1 MIRISPIESDI
12 HTALIASILLADMFL
27 ASDTKIRVFISTQ
40 TLFLKHYLQI
50 INLYTTR
57 QYNSLSI
64 HTNIWMTNMISFKHL
79 QEYHT
84 ALCSYLAQL
93 WYLCCPL
100 IRMWVDCAF
109 KQYYNFA
116 IKQIVK
122 LFIICH
128 YFI

>member
-27 ASDTKIRVFISTQ
+27 ASNTKIRVFISTQ

-64 HTNIWMTNMISFKHL
+64 HTNIRMTNMISFKHL
-79 QEYHT
+79 
-84 ALCSYLAQL
+84 
-93 WYLCCPL
+93 
-100 IRMWVDCAF
+100 
-109 KQYYNFA
+109 
-116 IKQIVK
+116 
-122 LFIICH
+122 
-128 YFI
+128 